1 MTEKRLKDAF
11 GETPLSVQYRVKNAL
26 NGPKEETHMK
36 KLSVGL
42 VCALLVVAL
51 LGGAAIAGTQWGV
64 LDFLGWRDNEGNVIA
79 AKQIAAAVQT
89 VGETYDGEAVKINV
103 TDAVYDNVGKAY
115 TLAWTLENKTPG
127 TEYYVFCDGIA
138 FDGQE
143 AFMRSMTNVSEFFLD
158 DRMVECGTTGEVPEN
173 GGKNVEMTFTILKP
187 LAEIVEVGGLLE
199 GVDGEV
205 TDETEEA
212 YLAEIEAVNAEGKIA
227 LAGDYFVEL
236 GPDGWNENETY
247 PEALVRSGKF
257 ETVDHFTLSFPL
269 KDDSMD
275 EMKKTCVGE
284 TDFKFEGYELHVRKA
299 EMTPLSACFKVDFI
313 SDEKPGDGGKGV
325 GPLWEIDFAIDDGA
339 DHTDEWGVPYNTY
352 WYLSGGGNWS
362 DDPVQLE
369 DGRWLSTF
377 EYEML
382 ELRAWPDEVKM
393 YLVTYDEELSKPVLH
408 LDDIA
413 TLKFE

>member
-158 DRMVECGTTGEVPEN
+158 DRMVECGKTA
-173 GGKNVEMTFTILKP
+173 GKT
-187 LAEIVEVGGLLE
+187 
-199 GVDGEV
+199 
-205 TDETEEA
+205 
-212 YLAEIEAVNAEGKIA
+212 
-227 LAGDYFVEL
+227 
-236 GPDGWNENETY
+236 W
-247 PEALVRSGKF
+247 R
-257 ETVDHFTLSFPL
+257 
-269 KDDSMD
+269 
-275 EMKKTCVGE
+275 
-284 TDFKFEGYELHVRKA
+284 
-299 EMTPLSACFKVDFI
+299 
-313 SDEKPGDGGKGV
+313 
-325 GPLWEIDFAIDDGA
+325 
-339 DHTDEWGVPYNTY
+339 
-352 WYLSGGGNWS
+352 
-362 DDPVQLE
+362 
-369 DGRWLSTF
+369 
-377 EYEML
+377 
-382 ELRAWPDEVKM
+382 
-393 YLVTYDEELSKPVLH
+393 
-408 LDDIA
+408 
-413 TLKFE
+413 